1 MHEPAPRF
9 PHRPPAPL
17 PRWAVYFFA
26 PQIGLLCVYHVLC
39 GLFGEQPPDV
49 AFRWGLLSFTLSLL
63 MLAAPPILRPLLGRG
78 SPARDWWLFGGVY
91 GGLALA
97 AALLRSLLTPWATG
111 VALPPEILRSLAGSM
126 VVSLGIS
133 IAGMEA
139 LVARI
144 VFHDDWQRERARL
157 RRELA
162 ESRSRLVRTDDALRR
177 EAAEYLHGEIQSRL
191 LIAWALLDQAR
202 SAPEQ
207 RRALIEDARAQLSTL
222 RQDSLGHARLL
233 MGIPNRLLSECIDE
247 LLERFRA
254 VLPVSMELS
263 PEGRERE
270 ADLSDALR
278 AAAQDMV
285 AEGLLNAFRHA
296 EASRVTVSLTSPRP
310 GALTVEVR
318 DDGLGFEPGAHTKG
332 LGLSG
337 LGDTL
342 QALGGRW
349 HLDTAPGHGT
359 CLTLTLPLHSASE
372 LEAA

>member
-1 MHEPAPRF
+1 
-9 PHRPPAPL
+9 
-17 PRWAVYFFA
+17 
-26 PQIGLLCVYHVLC
+26 LCVYHVLC

-49 AFRWGLLSFTLSLL
+49 ALRWGLLSFALSLL
-63 MLAAPPILRPLLGRG
+63 LLAAPPLLRLLLGRG
-78 SPARDWWLFGGVY
+78 TPARDWWIFGAVY

-97 AALLRSLLTPWATG
+97 AAIIRSLLTPWATG
-111 VALPPEILRSLAGSM
+111 VALPPDILRSLAASM

-144 VFHDDWQRERARL
+144 VLHDDWQQKRARL

-207 RRALIEDARAQLSTL
+207 RRALTADACAQLSTL

-254 VLPVSMELS
+254 VLPITMELS
-263 PEGRERE
+263 PEGRDRE
-270 ADLSDALR
+270 ANLSDALR

-285 AEGLLNAFRHA
+285 EEGLLNAFRHA
-296 EASRVTVSLTSPRP
+296 AASHVTVRLTSPQP
-310 GALTVEVR
+310 GSLAVEVR
-318 DDGLGFEPGAHTKG
+318 DDGLGFEPDAHAKG

-342 QALGGRW
+342 KALGGTW
-349 HLDTAPGHGT
+349 HLDSAPGRGT